1 MEADAQ
7 IEIHKPR
14 ILIVDD
20 SKTMRRAMRRLLV
33 QDFDVLEAE
42 DGKQAWQLISDD
54 QSIQA
59 VFSDLVMPNM
69 NGFELLRRVRESIH
83 SRISQLP
90 VVIITGHNDDA
101 RMHRQAMILGATD
114 FITKPFDAMQL
125 KARARASVK
134 FDDATRKLEDARHI
148 IETQSTIDPLTR
160 LANKLYF
167 RNHGSELISFALRH
181 DKPLSILRMSVDK
194 YDVLFKKKGREV
206 AERVLVNVARIIAN
220 SVRQEDTVARIG
232 LAQFGVLM
240 PGADEQT
247 ARKIANRIHQ
257 LMQKTGYR
265 IGETRFRMTMSA
277 GLVSPTLSADLDFEE
292 VLKIAE
298 GRLTK
303 AMASGGNTLIFEEPE
318 GAKQALREG
327 ERPRP
332 KNLLSVEEALVLLK
346 SGETEKLGEQV
357 HLIIDRLYPLLRFAN
372 QELRLGIDGSL
383 MMLRER
389 LDHILREL
397 IVTERR

>member
-7 IEIHKPR
+7 VEIKKPR

-33 QDFDVLEAE
+33 QDFDVIEAE
-42 DGKQAWQLISDD
+42 DGKEAWKRIAED
-54 QSIQA
+54 QDIQA
-59 VFSDLVMPNM
+59 VFSDLVMPRM
-69 NGFELLRRVRESIH
+69 NGFELLRQIRESIH
-83 SRISQLP
+83 SRINQLP
-90 VVIITGHNDDA
+90 VVIITGHNDDE
-101 RMHRQAMILGATD
+101 RMHRQAMMLGATD

-134 FDDATRKLEDARHI
+134 FDETTRKLEDARNI

-167 RNHGSELISFALRH
+167 KQHGSELISFALRH

-194 YDVLFKKKGREV
+194 YDVLFKKKGREI
-206 AERVLVNVARIIAN
+206 AEKILVNVARIIAN

-240 PGADEQT
+240 PGADEHT

-265 IGETRFRMTMSA
+265 IGNTRFRMTMSA
-277 GLVSPTLSADLDFEE
+277 GLVSPTLSADLDFDEM
-292 VLKIAE
+292 LKVAE
-298 GRLTK
+298 TRLNK
-303 AMASGGNTLIFEEPE
+303 AMASGGNKLIFEEPVAA
-318 GAKQALREG
+318 GGLGTGQL
-327 ERPRP
+327 PRP

-346 SGETEKLGEQV
+346 SGETGKLAEQT
-357 HLIIDRLYPLLRFAN
+357 HLLVDKVYPLLQFAN
-372 QELRLGIDGSL
+372 HELRLGIDGSL

-389 LDHILREL
+389 IDHIMRER
-397 IVTERR
+397 IVSDQH